1 MRGGIGCGCGC
12 VCVSVC
18 VCVCVWG
25 YRVWVWVWICV
36 YLCPCVRKAVI
47 VSHAKL
53 HVCLE
58 YTATVRVKKN
68 ATNCQIYVLTL
79 DLCGKR
85 GIRHCGDFC
94 QTRHIFE
101 VAIISDS

>member
-1 MRGGIGCGCGC
+1 M
-12 VCVSVC
+12 
-18 VCVCVWG
+18 
-25 YRVWVWVWICV
+25 
-36 YLCPCVRKAVI
+36 YLSPCVRKAVI
-47 VSHAKL
+47 VPHAKL
-53 HVCLE
+53 YLI